1 MSTVYEVDKMRIETL
16 FWLQCMAAEAE
27 LGENMNMVDGGGRQ
41 LSMFDERGQAITW
54 TAVDEL

>member
-1 MSTVYEVDKMRIETL
+1 MRIETL